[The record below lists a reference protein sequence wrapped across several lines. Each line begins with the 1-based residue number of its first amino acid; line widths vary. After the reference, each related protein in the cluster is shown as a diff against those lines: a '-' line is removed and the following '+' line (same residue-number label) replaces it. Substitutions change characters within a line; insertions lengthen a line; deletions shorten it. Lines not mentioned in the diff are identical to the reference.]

1 MKIQRALMKEPKA
14 TTTSFSSDM
23 MKLIASRGK
32 IEEES

>member
-1 MKIQRALMKEPKA
+1 MKEPKA
-14 TTTSFSSDM
+14 TTTSVSSDM